1 MTDRLSPAEHK
12 LLDAFR
18 ERLLAAAPP
27 GAVRAL
33 VVFGSRARGTSDEHS
48 DLDLAV
54 MAAPG
59 ADSARLSRLAWDAAH
74 EASMALDLM
83 EIGLAPVAL
92 APEPRQPLHAA
103 IERDGVEVW
112 RA

>member
-1 MTDRLSPAEHK
+1 MTDRLSPAEHL

-18 ERLLAAAPP
+18 DRLLAVAPP

-33 VVFGSRARGTSDEHS
+33 VVFGSRARGDSDEHS

-59 ADSARLSRLAWDAAH
+59 ADAAALSRLAWDSAH
-74 EASMALDLM
+74 EAAMALDLM

-92 APEPRQPLHAA
+92 APSPRQPLHAA